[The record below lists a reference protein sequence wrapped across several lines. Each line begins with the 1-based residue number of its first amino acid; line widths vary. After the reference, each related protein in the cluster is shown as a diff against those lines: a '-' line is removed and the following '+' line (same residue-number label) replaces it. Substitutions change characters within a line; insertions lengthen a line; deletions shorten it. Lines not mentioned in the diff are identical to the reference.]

1 MSSTGRSSEVLID
14 VVLWAAALVCAGLT
28 LWWSVVSLPPE
39 RRLFEGVDKLQHGLA
54 YLVTSLLLFLAAVW
68 RPGRGDGPFAR
79 WSVWVVAALI
89 AAGAG
94 IEVLQSFI
102 GRDAELGDW
111 VAEIVAVGLSW
122 GAVAALRAWSRRRA
136 GPPAGGRPPTPTG
149 LTGRPLGGAGAS
161 EAAPR

>member
-28 LWWSVVSLPPE
+28 LWWSLVSLPPE

-79 WSVWVVAALI
+79 WGVWVVAALI

-136 GPPAGGRPPTPTG
+136 DPPKAGPPPPA
-149 LTGRPLGGAGAS
+149 RA
-161 EAAPR
+161 